1 MIQELLLSLV
11 AMSTSKEG
19 AVKQSGLILR
29 SDVFYEQEYREL
41 CLQQLNIYNETKMS
55 LSYLKDLVETTH
67 VFMKLMESMSK
78 SNHLMVKSKKKR
90 KTAPKVRST
99 SQKSTA
105 ISDNPKNNE
114 EVWDEVSSLLSSYIQ
129 QENIAVVESPFD
141 AASDTSMEEQ
151 KLAALHKIQNF
162 MHQKKA
168 ADAVALLRAAR
179 NVWPEMD
186 TFGAIGADAEEEFMV
201 LREILFSEI
210 PLPSNVDQDDH
221 QYNQVNPVDNIEKE
235 ELGEEEY
242 EEEYIEY
249 SSEREFNFK
258 EFTMRFAVK
267 SVIQTYSLVLANYEK
282 NNDYTNHCVIKMFHR
297 IAWDCGLPSM
307 LYNISIFRSFQKIHR
322 EYILT
327 GIHSLK
333 ELEKFAKYI
342 LSKFFDTCKKNKKV
356 FMEILF
362 WKTSQEALEILEGYG
377 THTTSRKNKAA
388 YWSEQDEEAL
398 ERVFHQLKIDRQQR
412 DEFDNGSEND
422 LLDYIV
428 AHFTESGK
436 SRRQVAKKLKDLNL
450 ISDITEVTRKPLKTK
465 GAPWSAEEIQRLKEL
480 YAELKDAIDPVSRI
494 RERLSNQRTKR
505 KIIEKIME
513 LQLCNDLRQLK
524 CKTRSRHRN
533 PNALQSTQ
541 SESDSALESS
551 SDESEIGNNTKI
563 PSMQKPSNSDNEPSV
578 KGVQL
583 MKIDRNE
590 VIETIKK
597 LRIDMQPALSWLLET
612 FEEAIENRE
621 EEDDTIVPLLS
632 LTDECTIAMENPTF
646 QNFLRILQI
655 LPPNNLLG
663 EQYWRIPPTITHSNL
678 TCTVALLRLITAE
691 GEGPEDLDI
700 NVDHLLQEEKT
711 KKQKRGKDKWRPIRR
726 ALDPEAQA
734 RINPGKID
742 SEQLPKTK
750 RKTPNKKVSA
760 VPNTKNKDKG
770 KNPEKDGDFKLI
782 ENSNKDSFSSN
793 ENESEDDLDI
803 CKSTFHVKNSRKKK
817 ILSDSSSSEDERSD
831 VLVTTEQKTNSPQS
845 ENEDSDADK
854 NCHTSNTVAKRRI
867 LDDSSSDEG
876 VIDPYPGEEPR
887 SFSPSSP
894 LSTISRSSITTSSI
908 ATPSAKSP
916 KLSTPPSK
924 RYRKSSYTSTP

>member
-1 MIQELLLSLV
+1 MLSLV

-19 AVKQSGLILR
+19 SVKQSGLILR

-41 CLQQLNIYNETKMS
+41 CLQQLNIYNESKMS

-90 KTAPKVRST
+90 KTAPKNKST
-99 SQKSTA
+99 SQKPTT

-129 QENIAVVESPFD
+129 QENIDVIESPFD

-151 KLAALHKIQNF
+151 KLAALHKIHNF

-210 PLPSNVDQDDH
+210 PLPSNIDQDDN
-221 QYNQVNPVDNIEKE
+221 QYDQVNPLDNVEKE

-282 NNDYTNHCVIKMFHR
+282 NSDYTNHCVIKMFHR

-307 LYNISIFRSFQKIHR
+307 LYNISIFRSFQKIRR

-342 LSKFFDTCKKNKKV
+342 LSKFFGTCKKNKKV

-388 YWSEQDEEAL
+388 YWSEHDEEAL
-398 ERVFHQLKIDRQQR
+398 ERVFHQLKEDRQQQR
-412 DEFDNGSEND
+412 AEFDNGSEND

-465 GAPWSAEEIQRLKEL
+465 GRSWSEEEIQQLKEM

-513 LQLCNDLRQLK
+513 LQLCNDLRELK

-533 PNALQSTQ
+533 QNVLQSTQ

-551 SDESEIGNNTKI
+551 SDESEIDNKTKTSSI
-563 PSMQKPSNSDNEPSV
+563 QNPSNCDNEPSP
-578 KGVQL
+578 KGMQL

-590 VIETIKK
+590 IIETIKK

-632 LTDECTIAMENPTF
+632 LTDECTMAMENPTF

-678 TCTVALLRLITAE
+678 TSTVALLRLIAAE
-691 GEGPEDLDI
+691 GEGPKDHDI
-700 NVDHLLQEEKT
+700 DVDYLLQEEKT
-711 KKQKRGKDKWRPIRR
+711 KKPKRGKDKWIPIRR

-742 SEQLPKTK
+742 SEQSCKAK

-760 VPNTKNKDKG
+760 VPNTKNKRKG
-770 KNPEKDGDFKLI
+770 KNTEKNEHLKLI
-782 ENSNKDSFSSN
+782 ENGNKDSFCSN

-817 ILSDSSSSEDERSD
+817 VLSDSSSSEDERSD
-831 VLVTTEQKTNSPQS
+831 APITMQEKTNSSQS

-854 NCHTSNTVAKRRI
+854 DCHTSNTLAKRRI

-916 KLSTPPSK
+916 KSSTPPSK
-924 RYRKSSYTSTP
+924 RHRKSSYTSTP